1 MQHSSASPHTGAF
14 LNQPKPI
21 INVLL
26 VDDHPVVR
34 AGLRALLAGMGGVRV
49 VGEAA
54 NGAAALEMAALAQH
68 PDSNVAN
75 IDVVVMDIAMP
86 GLDGITTTQRL
97 QAQDGPPVLI
107 LTTYDTQT
115 DVLAAVEAGAKG
127 YLLKDAEPEKLRQA
141 IINTAAGKPTVS
153 SEVAALLMNRM
164 QQSHERL
171 SDRER
176 QLLAHLATGAT
187 NKQLAQSL
195 FISEATVKTHLVHIY
210 RKLGVTN
217 RTAAIN
223 TAREQRLI

>member
-1 MQHSSASPHTGAF
+1 MSQ
-14 LNQPKPI
+14 QPRPI
-21 INVLL
+21 RVLL

-34 AGLRALLAGMGGVRV
+34 TGLRAVLEGFGDVEV

-54 NGAAALEMAALAQH
+54 DGAEALEMVSAAQQQTGPNLER
-68 PDSNVAN
+68 
-75 IDVVVMDIAMP
+75 IDVVVMDIEMP

-97 QAQDGPPVLI
+97 QAQHGPPVLI
-107 LTTYDTQT
+107 LTTYNTQA

-141 IINTAAGKPTVS
+141 ILDTAAGKSTVS
-153 SEVAALLMNRM
+153 SEVAAHLMTGVQHPRETLSVREIELLKLM
-164 QQSHERL
+164 
-171 SDRER
+171 
-176 QLLAHLATGAT
+176 ATGAT

-210 RKLGVTN
+210 RKLNVTN

-223 TAREQRLI
+223 TARAQRLI

>member
-1 MQHSSASPHTGAF
+1 MSQLAP
-14 LNQPKPI
+14 PI
-21 INVLL
+21 KVLL

-34 AGLRALLAGMGGVRV
+34 AGLRALLEGFGGVHV

-54 NGAAALEMAALAQH
+54 DGAEALEMVTAAQQQTGPNLER
-68 PDSNVAN
+68 
-75 IDVVVMDIAMP
+75 IDVVVMDIEMP
-86 GLDGITTTQRL
+86 GLNGITTTQRL

-107 LTTYDTQT
+107 LTTYDTQA

-141 IINTAAGKPTVS
+141 ILNTAAGKSTVS
-153 SEVAALLMNRM
+153 PEVAAHLMIGVQHPRETLSVREIELLNLM
-164 QQSHERL
+164 
-171 SDRER
+171 
-176 QLLAHLATGAT
+176 ATGAT

-210 RKLGVTN
+210 RKLHVTN

-223 TAREQRLI
+223 TARAQRLI

>member
-1 MQHSSASPHTGAF
+1 MSQ
-14 LNQPKPI
+14 QPRPI
-21 INVLL
+21 RVLL

-34 AGLRALLAGMGGVRV
+34 TGLRALLEGFGDVEV

-54 NGAAALEMAALAQH
+54 DGAEALEMVSAAQQQTGPNLER
-68 PDSNVAN
+68 
-75 IDVVVMDIAMP
+75 IDVVVMDIEMP

-97 QAQDGPPVLI
+97 QAQHGPPVLI
-107 LTTYDTQT
+107 LTTYNTQA

-141 IINTAAGKPTVS
+141 ILDTAAGKSTVS
-153 SEVAALLMNRM
+153 SEVAAHLMTGVQHPRETLSVREIELLKLM
-164 QQSHERL
+164 
-171 SDRER
+171 
-176 QLLAHLATGAT
+176 ATGVT

-210 RKLGVTN
+210 RKLNVTN

-223 TAREQRLI
+223 TARAQRLI

>member
-1 MQHSSASPHTGAF
+1 MTHPVSP
-14 LNQPKPI
+14 

-34 AGLRALLAGMGGVRV
+34 TGLRALLDGLGGVQV

-54 NGAAALEMAALAQH
+54 DGAEALKIVAASQQRPGRDTEQ
-68 PDSNVAN
+68 
-75 IDVVVMDIAMP
+75 IDVVVMDIEMP
-86 GLDGITTTQRL
+86 GLDGIATTRRL
-97 QAQDGPPVLI
+97 SAQNGPPVLI
-107 LTTYDTQT
+107 LTTYDTQSE
-115 DVLAAVEAGAKG
+115 VLAAVDAGAKG

-141 IINTAAGKPTVS
+141 ILDTAAGKPTLS
-153 SEVAALLMNRM
+153 SEIAAMVMTRIQRPQEN
-164 QQSHERL
+164 L
-171 SDRER
+171 STREVE
-176 QLLAHLATGAT
+176 LLALLATGAT

-210 RKLGVTN
+210 RKLDVTN

>member
-1 MQHSSASPHTGAF
+1 MSQ
-14 LNQPKPI
+14 QPRPI
-21 INVLL
+21 RVLL

-34 AGLRALLAGMGGVRV
+34 TGLRAVLEGFGDVEV

-54 NGAAALEMAALAQH
+54 NGAEALEMVSAAQQQTGPNLER
-68 PDSNVAN
+68 
-75 IDVVVMDIAMP
+75 IDVVVMDIEMP

-97 QAQDGPPVLI
+97 QAQHGPPVLI
-107 LTTYDTQT
+107 LTTYNTQA

-141 IINTAAGKPTVS
+141 ILDTAAGKSTVS
-153 SEVAALLMNRM
+153 SEVAAHLMTGVQHPRETLSVREIELLKLM
-164 QQSHERL
+164 
-171 SDRER
+171 
-176 QLLAHLATGAT
+176 ATGAT

-210 RKLGVTN
+210 RKLNVTN

-223 TAREQRLI
+223 TARAQRLI

>member
-1 MQHSSASPHTGAF
+1 MTHHVSP
-14 LNQPKPI
+14 

-34 AGLRALLAGMGGVRV
+34 TGLRALLDGFGGVQV

-54 NGAAALEMAALAQH
+54 DGAEALKIVTASQQRPGRDTEQ
-68 PDSNVAN
+68 
-75 IDVVVMDIAMP
+75 IDVVVMDIEMP
-86 GLDGITTTQRL
+86 GLDGIATTRRL
-97 QAQDGPPVLI
+97 SAQNGPPVLI
-107 LTTYDTQT
+107 LTTYDTQSE
-115 DVLAAVEAGAKG
+115 VLAAVDAGAKG

-141 IINTAAGKPTVS
+141 ILDTAAGKPTLS
-153 SEVAALLMNRM
+153 SEIAAMVMTRIQRPQEN
-164 QQSHERL
+164 L
-171 SDRER
+171 STREVE
-176 QLLAHLATGAT
+176 LLALLATGAT

-210 RKLGVTN
+210 RKLDVTN